1 MARESVFISVSMTD
15 AAIGSLC
22 ERFTTRLKENSSTN
36 YNRHRF
42 FRNGTV
48 KKVFESNQQD
58 LRELL
63 RCLCQAN
70 DTPLTR
76 VPDILRRTLTDLS
89 LTFAILLFA
98 RGRQEGD
105 VLRQFVGL
113 ALETGADHVAPHQF
127 TDIDLPISLEL
138 ATTRFPLQGVEFY
151 HKQFRFCAVTLMK
164 REEVVYEEHRFQC
177 PLPYLKETKIGEGAF
192 GQVWKVRIEQHH
204 FQSRSEHTANTEALE
219 LARKDFQLDRE
230 GRGEQRIL
238 NEILDQPLRHKNIM
252 VALASLQYGP
262 TYSLFFPLASCN
274 LWEYL
279 NGVHSE
285 DRFPPSTWEE
295 KKDIY
300 LRGVKLAGAL
310 AFLHHE
316 FRDQKLE
323 VLSCY
328 HLDLKPHNILVFDA
342 YSPSETWKITDFGL
356 SRVKGRGLDGEADV
370 ELVMPII
377 GRGHGRQRRPQEP
390 STLNRRGEGTYLAPE
405 CSLPSGRV
413 SSASDVW
420 SFGCILSLVMSYID
434 SGYSG
439 VVAFARQRRRQ
450 DHGDRFYTI
459 RHGKPKLSPVVIAWY
474 EKLKHRA
481 RASSFAMEHELVY
494 RTLDFLQKSVLHPI
508 RDQRVTS
515 KEVEV
520 TLTSISGVFH
530 RSPSGTRRRGG
541 LRPSFSSAYTPSYE
555 KLPIETSVPI
565 LGTSFSPGGDVFLFQ
580 SQKKVQVF
588 FLEEILSAQEQPP
601 KPRVINIP
609 RTSLECV
616 ASSSGFLCA
625 CLATACF
632 ECVFYETTAS
642 SESQGNSIL
651 QGSRVYYPHMGP
663 IKKVAISA
671 DGLLTAFVIARNP
684 GGSDSDALLYL
695 STTQNLL
702 NNASEGNGS
711 TPSSR
716 SNSTASYQDSD
727 SINNGGNIISQ
738 DSIVGPATQVRSLSF
753 SKDNHYLIMVSQVD
767 PVHLLVRAW
776 DTYSGTSCANQKI
789 GFQGPASVD
798 EPLYTACSVFNRE
811 PRLFILCQR
820 KYLLHLSSW
829 RWDRQVHTL
838 PNQAVNIFVRDDDEA
853 LIILGDNGSDRRL
866 RTYVLPI
873 PISGSPEP
881 AKVALSNLNQY
892 RAALDSAV
900 LTRTTRGQIVLTVA
914 TSRGEFLAV
923 KLPDDT

>member
-1 MARESVFISVSMTD
+1 MTD
-15 AAIGSLC
+15 AVIGSLC
-22 ERFTTRLKENSSTN
+22 ERFTTRLKENSSVN

-48 KKVFESNQQD
+48 RKVFESNQQD

-70 DTPLTR
+70 GTPLIH

-89 LTFAILLFA
+89 LIFAILLFA
-98 RGRQEGD
+98 RGRQERD
-105 VLRQFVGL
+105 VLRQFVDF
-113 ALETGADHVAPHQF
+113 ALEAGADHVAPRQF
-127 TDIDLPISLEL
+127 TDTDLPISLEM
-138 ATTRFPLQGVEFY
+138 ATSHFPLQGVEFY

-164 REEVVYEEHRFQC
+164 REEVVYEQHRFQC
-177 PLPYLKETKIGEGAF
+177 PLPYLEETKIGEGAF
-192 GQVWKVRIEQHH
+192 GQVWRVRIEEQH
-204 FQSRSEHTANTEALE
+204 FQSRSDRTTTTEALE

-230 GRGEQRIL
+230 GRGEQQIL
-238 NEILDQPLRHKNIM
+238 NKILDQPRRHKNIM

-279 NGVHSE
+279 NGVYSE

-300 LRGVKLAGAL
+300 SRGVTLAGAL

-323 VLSCY
+323 VFSCY

-370 ELVMPII
+370 ELVMPIM
-377 GRGHGRQRRPQEP
+377 GRGHKRPRRLQEP

-420 SFGCILSLVMSYID
+420 SLGCIISLVMSYID

-450 DHGDRFYTI
+450 DHGDKFYTI

-481 RASSFAMEHELVY
+481 RASSFAMEHEIVY
-494 RTLDFLQKSVLHPI
+494 RTLDFLQKYVLHPI

-515 KEVEV
+515 REVED
-520 TLTSISGVFH
+520 TLASI
-530 RSPSGTRRRGG
+530 
-541 LRPSFSSAYTPSYE
+541 SAYTPSYE
-555 KLPIETSVPI
+555 KLRIETSMPI
-565 LGTSFSPGGDVFLFQ
+565 LGTAFAPGGDVLLFQ
-580 SQKKVQVF
+580 SQQKVQG
-588 FLEEILSAQEQPP
+588 A
-601 KPRVINIP
+601 
-609 RTSLECV
+609 
-616 ASSSGFLCA
+616 
-625 CLATACF
+625 
-632 ECVFYETTAS
+632 
-642 SESQGNSIL
+642 
-651 QGSRVYYPHMGP
+651 
-663 IKKVAISA
+663 
-671 DGLLTAFVIARNP
+671 
-684 GGSDSDALLYL
+684 
-695 STTQNLL
+695 
-702 NNASEGNGS
+702 
-711 TPSSR
+711 
-716 SNSTASYQDSD
+716 
-727 SINNGGNIISQ
+727 
-738 DSIVGPATQVRSLSF
+738 
-753 SKDNHYLIMVSQVD
+753 
-767 PVHLLVRAW
+767 
-776 DTYSGTSCANQKI
+776 
-789 GFQGPASVD
+789 ASVD

-811 PRLFILCQR
+811 PQLFILCQR

-838 PNQAVNIFVRDDDEA
+838 PNQAVNVFVRDDDEA

-873 PISGSPEP
+873 PISGRPEP

-892 RAALDSAV
+892 RPALDSAV
-900 LTRTTRGQIVLTVA
+900 LTRTTRGQIVLVVA
-914 TSRGEFLAV
+914 TARGEFLAV
-923 KLPDDT
+923 KLPDGT

>member
-1 MARESVFISVSMTD
+1 MTD

-63 RCLCQAN
+63 RCLCQVN

-105 VLRQFVGL
+105 VLQQFVGL

-481 RASSFAMEHELVY
+481 RASSFAMEHEL
-494 RTLDFLQKSVLHPI
+494 
-508 RDQRVTS
+508 
-515 KEVEV
+515 
-520 TLTSISGVFH
+520 
-530 RSPSGTRRRGG
+530 
-541 LRPSFSSAYTPSYE
+541 
-555 KLPIETSVPI
+555 
-565 LGTSFSPGGDVFLFQ
+565 
-580 SQKKVQVF
+580 
-588 FLEEILSAQEQPP
+588 
-601 KPRVINIP
+601 
-609 RTSLECV
+609 
-616 ASSSGFLCA
+616 
-625 CLATACF
+625 
-632 ECVFYETTAS
+632 CVFYETTAS

-684 GGSDSDALLYL
+684 QGSDSDALLYL

-702 NNASEGNGS
+702 KNASEGNGS

-716 SNSTASYQDSD
+716 SNSAASYQDSD

>member
-1 MARESVFISVSMTD
+1 MTD
-15 AAIGSLC
+15 AVIGSLC
-22 ERFTTRLKENSSTN
+22 ERFTTRLKENSSVN

-48 KKVFESNQQD
+48 RKVFESNQQD

-70 DTPLTR
+70 GTPLTH

-89 LTFAILLFA
+89 LIFAILLFA
-98 RGRQEGD
+98 RGRQERD
-105 VLRQFVGL
+105 VLRQFVDF
-113 ALETGADHVAPHQF
+113 ALEAGADHVAPRQF
-127 TDIDLPISLEL
+127 TDADLPISLEM
-138 ATTRFPLQGVEFY
+138 ATSHFPLQGVEFY

-164 REEVVYEEHRFQC
+164 REEVVYEQHRFQC
-177 PLPYLKETKIGEGAF
+177 PLPYLEETKIGEGAF
-192 GQVWKVRIEQHH
+192 GQVWRVRIEEQH
-204 FQSRSEHTANTEALE
+204 FQSRSDRTTTTEALE

-230 GRGEQRIL
+230 GRGEQQIL
-238 NEILDQPLRHKNIM
+238 NKILDQPRRHKNIM

-279 NGVHSE
+279 NGVYSE

-300 LRGVKLAGAL
+300 SRGVTLAGAL

-323 VLSCY
+323 
-328 HLDLKPHNILVFDA
+328 PHNILVFDA

-370 ELVMPII
+370 ELVMPIM
-377 GRGHGRQRRPQEP
+377 GRGHKRPRRLQEP

-420 SFGCILSLVMSYID
+420 SLGCIISLVMSYID

-450 DHGDRFYTI
+450 DHGDKFYTI

-481 RASSFAMEHELVY
+481 RASSFAMEHEIVY
-494 RTLDFLQKSVLHPI
+494 RTLDFLQKYVLHPI

-515 KEVEV
+515 REVED
-520 TLTSISGVFH
+520 TLASISGVFH
-530 RSPSGTRRRGG
+530 RRSSETRSRWR
-541 LRPSFSSAYTPSYE
+541 LRRPSFSSAYTPSYE
-555 KLPIETSVPI
+555 KLRIETSMPI
-565 LGTSFSPGGDVFLFQ
+565 LGTAFAPGGDVLLFQ
-580 SQKKVQVF
+580 SQQKVQVF
-588 FLEEILSAQEQPP
+588 FLDEILSSVERLP

-609 RTSLECV
+609 RASLECV

-625 CLATACF
+625 CLATTCF
-632 ECVFYETTAS
+632 ECIFYETTIS

-651 QGSRVYYPHMGP
+651 QGSRIHYPHMGS
-663 IKKVAISA
+663 IKKVAMSA
-671 DGLLTAFVIARNP
+671 DGLLTAFIVTRNP
-684 GGSDSDALLYL
+684 GDSDSDALLYL

-702 NNASEGNGS
+702 NNASEG
-711 TPSSR
+711 
-716 SNSTASYQDSD
+716 
-727 SINNGGNIISQ
+727 
-738 DSIVGPATQVRSLSF
+738 
-753 SKDNHYLIMVSQVD
+753 
-767 PVHLLVRAW
+767 
-776 DTYSGTSCANQKI
+776 QK
-789 GFQGPASVD
+789 
-798 EPLYTACSVFNRE
+798 
-811 PRLFILCQR
+811 
-820 KYLLHLSSW
+820 
-829 RWDRQVHTL
+829 
-838 PNQAVNIFVRDDDEA
+838 
-853 LIILGDNGSDRRL
+853 
-866 RTYVLPI
+866 
-873 PISGSPEP
+873 
-881 AKVALSNLNQY
+881 
-892 RAALDSAV
+892 
-900 LTRTTRGQIVLTVA
+900 
-914 TSRGEFLAV
+914 
-923 KLPDDT
+923 